1 MHIWNAN
8 LFKCKE
14 EPPLNINSQLC
25 RKLAQEKHFVTE
37 NQCLKQTQM
46 NYTIQPECHT
56 HVFDLFMI
64 QIQNT
69 NAFVLK
75 WALTLKKK
83 FEFCKNYNIFG
94 LVVSLVIYY

>member
-1 MHIWNAN
+1 MIPKFQCTFEM
-8 LFKCKE
+8 LTC
-14 EPPLNINSQLC
+14 LNV
-25 RKLAQEKHFVTE
+25 RKSHHWIPQEKHFVTE

-46 NYTIQPECHT
+46 NYTIQPVCHT

-94 LVVSLVIYY
+94 FVVSLVIYY